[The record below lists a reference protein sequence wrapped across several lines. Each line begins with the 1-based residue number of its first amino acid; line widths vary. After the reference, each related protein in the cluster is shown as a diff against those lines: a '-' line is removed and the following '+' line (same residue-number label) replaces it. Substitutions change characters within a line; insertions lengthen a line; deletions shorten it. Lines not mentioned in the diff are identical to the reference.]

1 MCSLFLTGFDYLI
14 ARHLSIILIPAANTH
29 SHTHTHIFV
38 CMNMSKKPSDKAK
51 TALLRQQQ
59 VLVVF
64 QIQQAGAHLVLPP
77 DRRKALL
84 PAPSVDDVLKAISI

>member
-38 CMNMSKKPSDKAK
+38 CTNTSKKPSDKAK
-51 TALLRQQQ
+51 TALLRQQ

-84 PAPSVDDVLKAISI
+84 PALSVDDVLKAISI